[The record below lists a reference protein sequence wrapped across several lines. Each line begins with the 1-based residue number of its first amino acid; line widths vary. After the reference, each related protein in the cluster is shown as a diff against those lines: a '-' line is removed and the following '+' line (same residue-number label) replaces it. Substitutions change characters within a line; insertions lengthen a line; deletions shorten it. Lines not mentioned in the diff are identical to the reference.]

1 MGFNVVTLRQMPAH
15 ACLFLLSLTL
25 LGFSFNLSSDEHIK
39 SVVFI
44 LSGDSPV
51 YDRVASA
58 TEKFIREDCGDSQ
71 AECLDLVFVK
81 KPTDKTLIEEFKGAF
96 LTISLG
102 TKATDWLGSLPFD
115 GNQLY
120 AMLPYR
126 SRKNRT
132 SPESETL
139 AEIYIDQPYRR
150 YFDLIRMAVP
160 RAGRVG
166 LLIHASDI
174 ESIDIIAESASQLD
188 LTLKTS
194 IVSNERNIG
203 EALSSILNDIDVLLA
218 LPDSRIHNSHTISH
232 ILTTAYHNN
241 IPVIGFSSAYVK
253 AGAAAAIYTSP
264 DDIARQLSDVVLEVI
279 FNGHVNRRLQHATY
293 FSVSVNFEVARSL
306 GLAPISPSEVKQR
319 MSKRVI
325 K

>member
-1 MGFNVVTLRQMPAH
+1 MLAH
-15 ACLFLLSLTL
+15 ACLILLSLTL
-25 LGFSFNLSSDEHIK
+25 LVISFNLSSDEHEK
-39 SVVFI
+39 PVVFI

-51 YDRVASA
+51 YDRVASS
-58 TEKFIREDCGDSQ
+58 TEKFVLEGCSDSQ
-71 AECLDLVFVK
+71 AECVDLVFIK

-102 TKATDWLGSLPFD
+102 TKAADWLESQPFD

-126 SRKNRT
+126 SSKNKT

-150 YFDLIRMAVP
+150 YFDLIRTAIP
-160 RAGRVG
+160 RTGRVG
-166 LLIHASDI
+166 LLIHASDV
-174 ESIDIIAESASQLD
+174 ERIDIITESANKLD

-203 EALSSILNDIDVLLA
+203 EALSYILNDIDVLLA
-218 LPDSRIHNSHTISH
+218 LPDSRIHNSRTISH

-253 AGAAAAIYTSP
+253 AGATAAIYTSP
-264 DDIARQLSDVVLEVI
+264 EDIARQLSDVVLEFI
-279 FNGHVNRRLQHATY
+279 FNGHINRRLQHATY
-293 FSVSVNFEVARSL
+293 FSISVNFEVARSL
-306 GLAPISPSEVKQR
+306 GLAPISPSEIKQEI
-319 MSKRVI
+319 SKRVI